1 MSTLPGNTNEN
12 GKKKF
17 NLSAVAL
24 DNPSVIW
31 YFMIVC
37 MVAGVMS
44 YINLGREEDPEFT
57 IKTMVIAAVW
67 PGASVE
73 DTINQV
79 TDRIEKKVEELEE
92 LDYTKSVTIPGRT
105 TIYLYLRDKTKS
117 RDVPSI
123 WAKVRRMVE
132 DIQSQLPQ
140 GVVGPFYND
149 RFGDVYGNIYAFT
162 ADGLTQRQLRDY
174 VESVRTSILTVPNAG
189 KVDLI
194 GAQDEVIYLEFD
206 SRKIANLG
214 LDQQAVIQALQA
226 QNAIVPSGVVQAGA
240 ERVSVRVSGQFT
252 SEESLKAFNLRVNDR
267 FFRLSDIV
275 NIKRGYADPPTALF
289 RYNGKPAIG
298 LAISMKAGANLLDFG
313 KALNAE
319 MEKITSD
326 LPVGVGVHLVADQP
340 RVVDEAIGH
349 FTRSLFEAV
358 VIVLVV
364 SFLALGMR
372 AGLIVALAIPL
383 VLAMTFLAME
393 NLGITLQR
401 VSLGALI
408 IALGLLVDDAMI
420 AIEMMIARLEKGD
433 TLRQA
438 ALQIYTSTAFPR
450 LTGTLVII
458 AGFVPIGLNSSNAG
472 EYTFTLFAVLAIALL
487 LSWLV
492 AGIFTPLLGYTLLPK
507 TLHKHEKPSR
517 FFAAF
522 QKALLWSMR
531 WRWVTI
537 GGTLAI
543 FAASVFGMQS
553 VPKQFFPASDRP
565 ELLVDWTLPQNS
577 TIHETKAQM
586 DRFEKTLEGDPDIV
600 RWSSY
605 VGQSAVRFLLTL
617 DVQPPNAYYGQT
629 VILTKD
635 LAARERVR
643 ARITDVLKKD
653 FVGMDAYVNLLALGP
668 PAGRAVQY
676 RISGPDMQK
685 VRSLAQELA
694 DVVGSDPNLS
704 SPIFDWN
711 EPGRVVRVNVLQDK
725 ARQLG
730 ISSADIAMVLN
741 GTVGGVPITQVRDSI
756 YLVDVMVRAGEGER
770 GAIETLQNLQLMNK
784 TGQPVPLAAL
794 ATFRYEIEQPVVWRR
809 NRLPTITVK
818 ADILDGRQAATV
830 AEQFEPAIKS
840 FVQRLPAGY
849 RLAVGGP
856 VEESAKSQSPMFAVV
871 PLMLFIMATI
881 LMLQLRSFN
890 RLFLVASVAPL
901 ALIGVVLAL
910 FLSNSPLGFVAI
922 LGVIALIGIL
932 IRNSVILVVQIET
945 LRKEGLGA
953 WDAVVRACEERV
965 RPIMLTASA
974 ASLGLVPIARDVFW
988 GPMAYAMM
996 GGILVGTALTLLFL
1010 PALYVAWF
1018 RIREPGKASTSSE
1031 EVSPTAVVLNEV

>member
-1 MSTLPGNTNEN
+1 MSATPEKSDGN

-37 MVAGVMS
+37 MVAGVMA
-44 YINLGREEDPEFT
+44 YINLGREEDPQFT
-57 IKTMVIAAVW
+57 IKTMVIAAQW
-67 PGASVE
+67 PGASVD

-79 TDRIEKKVEELEE
+79 TERIEKKLEELEE
-92 LDYTKSVTIPGRT
+92 LDYTKSVTIPGQT
-105 TIYLYLRDKTKS
+105 TIYVYLRSKTKK

-123 WAKVRRMVE
+123 WVKVRNMVE
-132 DIQSQLPQ
+132 DIRAQLPL
-140 GVVGPFYND
+140 GVIGPFYND
-149 RFGDVYGNIYAFT
+149 RFGDVYGNVYAFT
-162 ADGLTQRQLRDY
+162 ADGLSDRQLRDY
-174 VESVRTSILTVPNAG
+174 VELARTSILTVPDVG

-206 SRKIANLG
+206 PHKIANLG
-214 LDQQAVIQALQA
+214 LDLQAVIQAVQN
-226 QNAIVPSGVVQAGA
+226 QNAIVPSGVIQAGP
-240 ERVSVRVSGQFT
+240 ERVSVRVSGQFA

-267 FFRLSDIV
+267 FFRLSDV
-275 NIKRGYADPPTALF
+275 VDIKRGYADPPTALF

-298 LAISMKAGANLLDFG
+298 LAISMKAGANLLEFG

-319 MEKITSD
+319 LEKITGD
-326 LPVGVGVHLVADQP
+326 LPIGVGVHLVADQP
-340 RVVDEAIGH
+340 LVVDHAIGH

-358 VIVLVV
+358 VIVLAV
-364 SFLALGMR
+364 SFVALGLR

-383 VLAMTFLAME
+383 VLAMTFMSM
-393 NLGITLQR
+393 GILDVTLQR

-420 AIEMMIARLEKGD
+420 AIEMMISRLEKGD

-450 LTGTLVII
+450 LTGTLCII
-458 AGFVPIGLNSSNAG
+458 LGFTPIGLNSSDAG
-472 EYTFTLFAVLAIALL
+472 EYTFTLFVVLAIALL
-487 LSWLV
+487 LSWTV
-492 AGIFTPLLGYTLLPK
+492 AGIFTPLLGYNLLPSK
-507 TLHKHEKPSR
+507 IEKHEGHGR
-517 FFAAF
+517 AFTIF
-522 QKALLWSMR
+522 QKVLLWSMR

-537 GGTLAI
+537 GATFAI
-543 FAASVFGMQS
+543 FAASVYGMQS

-586 DRFEKTLEGDPDIV
+586 DRFEKALEGDPDIV

-605 VGQSAVRFLLTL
+605 VGQSAVRFILTL

-635 LAARERVR
+635 LEARERVR
-643 ARITDVLKKD
+643 ARIKELLRTDFAGLD
-653 FVGMDAYVNLLALGP
+653 PYVNLLALGP

-676 RISGPDMQK
+676 RLSGPDIEK
-685 VRSLAQELA
+685 VRKLSQQLAGI
-694 DVVGSDPNLS
+694 VGSDPGLS
-704 SPIFDWN
+704 SPVFDWN
-711 EPGRVVRVNVLQDK
+711 EPARVVRVHVLQDK

-730 ISSADIAMVLN
+730 ISSSDIAWAMN

-756 YLVDVMVRAGEGER
+756 YLVNVTVRADQKDR
-770 GAIETLQNLQLMNK
+770 GAIETLKNLQLFNK
-784 TGQPVPLAAL
+784 TGQAIPLAAI
-794 ATFRYEIEQPVVWRR
+794 ATFQYEMEQPAIWRR
-809 NRLPTITVK
+809 NRLPTVTVK
-818 ADILDGRQAATV
+818 ADILGDDRQPATV
-830 AEQFEPAIKS
+830 VEKFEPAVKN
-840 FVQRLPAGY
+840 FAEGLPAGY
-849 RLAVGGP
+849 RLAIGGP
-856 VEESAKSQSPMFAVV
+856 VEESAKSQKPIFAVV
-871 PLMLFIMATI
+871 PLMLIAMATI

-890 RLFLVASVAPL
+890 LLFLVASVAPL

-910 FLSNSPLGFVAI
+910 LLSNSPLGFVAI
-922 LGVIALIGIL
+922 LGIVALVGIL

-945 LRKEGLGA
+945 LRKEGLGQ
-953 WDAVVRACEERV
+953 WDAVVKACEERV

-974 ASLGLVPIARDVFW
+974 ASLGLIPIARDVFW

-1018 RIREPGKASTSSE
+1018 RVKEPKEAGAPA
-1031 EVSPTAVVLNEV
+1031 EVHEGTAAIA

>member
-1 MSTLPGNTNEN
+1 MSATPEKSDGS

-37 MVAGVMS
+37 MVAGVMA
-44 YINLGREEDPEFT
+44 YINLGREEDPQFT
-57 IKTMVIAAVW
+57 IKTMVIAAQW

-79 TDRIEKKVEELEE
+79 TERIEKKLEELEE
-92 LDYTKSVTIPGRT
+92 LDYTKSVTIPGQT
-105 TIYLYLRDKTKS
+105 TIYVYLRSKTKK
-117 RDVPSI
+117 RDVPTT
-123 WAKVRRMVE
+123 WVKVRNMVE
-132 DIQSQLPQ
+132 DIRAQLPL
-140 GVVGPFYND
+140 GVIGPFYND
-149 RFGDVYGNIYAFT
+149 RFGDVYGNVYAFT

-174 VESVRTSILTVPNAG
+174 VESARTAILTVPDVG

-206 SRKIANLG
+206 PRKIANLG
-214 LDQQAVIQALQA
+214 LDLPAVVQAVQN
-226 QNAIVPSGVVQAGA
+226 QNAIVPSGVIQAGP
-240 ERVSVRVSGQFT
+240 ERVSVRVSGQFA
-252 SEESLKAFNLRVNDR
+252 SEESLKAFNLRLNDR
-267 FFRLSDIV
+267 FFRLSDVV
-275 NIKRGYADPPTALF
+275 NIKRGYADPPTTLF
-289 RYNGKPAIG
+289 RFNGKPAIG
-298 LAISMKAGANLLDFG
+298 LAISMKAGANLLEFG

-319 MEKITSD
+319 LEKITSD
-326 LPVGVGVHLVADQP
+326 LPIGVGVHLVSDQP
-340 RVVDEAIGH
+340 LVVEHAIGH
-349 FTRSLFEAV
+349 FMKSLVEAV
-358 VIVLVV
+358 VIVLAV
-364 SFLALGMR
+364 SFVALGLR

-383 VLAMTFLAME
+383 VLAMTFMSMQVLDV
-393 NLGITLQR
+393 TLQR

-420 AIEMMIARLEKGD
+420 AIEMMISRLEKGD

-450 LTGTLVII
+450 LTGTLCII
-458 AGFVPIGLNSSNAG
+458 LGFTPIGLNSSDAG
-472 EYTFTLFAVLAIALL
+472 EYTFTLFVVLAIALL

-492 AGIFTPLLGYTLLPK
+492 AGIFTPLLGYNLLPSK
-507 TLHKHEKPSR
+507 IEKHEGHGR
-517 FFAAF
+517 AFTIF
-522 QKALLWSMR
+522 QKVLLWSMR

-537 GGTLAI
+537 GATFAI
-543 FAASVFGMQS
+543 FAASVYGMQS

-565 ELLVDWTLPQNS
+565 ELLVDWTLPQNA

-586 DRFEKTLEGDPDIV
+586 DRFEKALEGDPDIV

-605 VGQSAVRFLLTL
+605 VGQSAVRFILTL

-643 ARITDVLKKD
+643 ARIKEVLRKD
-653 FVGMDAYVNLLALGP
+653 FPGLDPYVNLLALGP

-676 RISGPDMQK
+676 RLSGPDIEK
-685 VRSLAQELA
+685 VRKLSQQLAG
-694 DVVGSDPNLS
+694 VVGSDPNLS

-711 EPGRVVRVNVLQDK
+711 EPARVVRVNVLQDK

-730 ISSADIAMVLN
+730 ISSADIAWAMN
-741 GTVGGVPITQVRDSI
+741 GTVGGVPITQVRDNI
-756 YLVDVMVRAGEGER
+756 YLVNVTVRAGEKER
-770 GAIETLQNLQLMNK
+770 GSIQTLQNTQLVNK
-784 TGQPVPLAAL
+784 TGQSVPLAAI
-794 ATFRYEIEQPVVWRR
+794 ATFQYEMEQPAIWRR
-809 NRLPTITVK
+809 NRLPTVTVK
-818 ADILDGRQAATV
+818 ADILDDRQ
-830 AEQFEPAIKS
+830 PASVIEK
-840 FVQRLPAGY
+840 FAPAVKAFADQLPGGY
-849 RLAVGGP
+849 RLAIGGP
-856 VEESAKSQSPMFAVV
+856 VEESGKSQKPIFAVV
-871 PLMLFIMATI
+871 PLMLIAMATI

-890 RLFLVASVAPL
+890 LLFLVASVAPL
-901 ALIGVVLAL
+901 ALIGVVIAL
-910 FLSNSPLGFVAI
+910 LLSNSPMGFVAI
-922 LGVIALIGIL
+922 LGIVALVGIL
-932 IRNSVILVVQIET
+932 IRNSVILTVQIET
-945 LRKEGLGA
+945 LRKEGLGQ
-953 WDAVVRACEERV
+953 WDAVVKACEERV

-974 ASLGLVPIARDVFW
+974 ASLGLIPIARDVFW

-1018 RIREPGKASTSSE
+1018 RVKEPKEAPASAE
-1031 EVSPTAVVLNEV
+1031 APEHAALA

>member
-1 MSTLPGNTNEN
+1 MSTLPENADGN

-44 YINLGREEDPEFT
+44 YVNLGREEDPEFT
-57 IKTMVIAAVW
+57 IKTMVIAALW
-67 PGASVE
+67 PGASTE

-79 TDRIEKKVEELEE
+79 TERIEKKMEELEE
-92 LDYTKSVTIPGRT
+92 LDYTKSVTIPGQT
-105 TIYLYLRDKTKS
+105 TIYVYLRSKTKK
-117 RDVPSI
+117 RDVRNV
-123 WAKVRRMVE
+123 WVKVRHMVE
-132 DIQSQLPQ
+132 DIQAQLPQ
-140 GVVGPFYND
+140 GVIGPFYND
-149 RFGDVYGNIYAFT
+149 RFGDVYGNVYAFT

-174 VESVRTSILTVPNAG
+174 VESVRTAILTVPDTG
-189 KVDLI
+189 KADLI

-214 LDQQAVIQALQA
+214 LELPAVIQALQS
-226 QNAIVPSGVVQAGA
+226 QNAIVPSGVIQAGP
-240 ERVSVRVSGQFT
+240 ERVSVRVSGQFA
-252 SEESLKAFNLRVNDR
+252 SEESLKAFNLRVNNR
-267 FFRLSDIV
+267 FFRLSDV
-275 NIKRGYADPPTALF
+275 VDIKRGYADPPTALF
-289 RYNGKPAIG
+289 RFNGKPAIG
-298 LAISMKAGANLLDFG
+298 LAISMKAGANLLEFG
-313 KALNAE
+313 KSLNAE
-319 MEKITSD
+319 LEKATGD
-326 LPVGVGVHLVADQP
+326 LPIGVGVHLVADQP
-340 RVVDEAIGH
+340 LVVDHAIGH

-358 VIVLVV
+358 VIVLAV
-364 SFLALGMR
+364 SFLALGAR

-383 VLAMTFLAME
+383 VLAMTFLSMQV
-393 NLGITLQR
+393 LDITLQR

-438 ALQIYTSTAFPR
+438 ALQVYTSTAFPR
-450 LTGTLVII
+450 LTGTLCII
-458 AGFVPIGLNSSNAG
+458 TGFTPIGLNSSDAG

-492 AGIFTPLLGYTLLPK
+492 AGIFTPLLGYTLLPSK
-507 TLHKHEKPSR
+507 IDKHEGHGRAFK
-517 FFAAF
+517 AF
-522 QKALLWSMR
+522 QNVLLWCMR

-537 GGTLAI
+537 GATLAI
-543 FAASVFGMQS
+543 FATALFGMQS
-553 VPKQFFPASDRP
+553 VQKQFFPASDRP

-586 DRFEKTLEGDPDIV
+586 DRFEKLLEGDPDIV

-605 VGQSAVRFLLTL
+605 AGQSAVRFVLTL

-635 LAARERVR
+635 LEARERVR
-643 ARITDVLKKD
+643 ARITEMLKKD
-653 FVGMDAYVNLLALGP
+653 FIGMDPYVNLLALGP

-676 RISGPDMQK
+676 RIGGPDIQK
-685 VRSLAQELA
+685 VRTLAQELA
-694 DVVGSDPNLS
+694 GIVGADPNLS

-730 ISSADIAMVLN
+730 ISSADIATVLN

-756 YLVDVMVRAGEGER
+756 YLVNVTVRAGEKER
-770 GAIETLQNLQLMNK
+770 GAIETLQNLQLFNK
-784 TGQPVPLAAL
+784 TGQAIPLAAI
-794 ATFRYEIEQPVVWRR
+794 ATFQYEMEQPVVWRR
-809 NRLPTITVK
+809 NRLPTVTVK

-830 AEQFEPAIKS
+830 AGLLEPAVKS
-840 FVQRLPAGY
+840 FTERLPGGY
-849 RLAVGGP
+849 RLAIGGP
-856 VEESAKSQSPMFAVV
+856 VEESAKSQGPIFAVI
-871 PLMLFIMATI
+871 PMMLITMATI

-890 RLFLVASVAPL
+890 LLFLVASVAPL
-901 ALIGVVLAL
+901 ALIGVAIAL
-910 FLSNSPLGFVAI
+910 LLSNSPLGFVAI
-922 LGVIALIGIL
+922 LGVVALVGIL
-932 IRNSVILVVQIET
+932 IRNSVILTVQIET
-945 LRKEGLGA
+945 LRKDGLGA
-953 WDAVVRACEERV
+953 WDAVVRACDERV
-965 RPIMLTASA
+965 RPIMLTAAA

-996 GGILVGTALTLLFL
+996 GGIIVGTALTLLFL

-1018 RIREPGKASTSSE
+1018 RIEEPKGCCAAQEIEHASQ
-1031 EVSPTAVVLNEV
+1031 A